1 MRLRLR
7 IAGTFGLAFLL
18 WRATPVAAQ
27 TNNNTIYACVS
38 DNGDVR
44 VVDPTE
50 RCRHHETRIHWN
62 VVGPQGPAGA
72 PGPQGPAGPQGPQ
85 GVAGPLGPIGATGA
99 AGATGQTGAIGPQ
112 GPKGDPGAQ
121 GQQGATGAQGA
132 KGDVGAQGAQGPIGP
147 QGATGDSGATGPQGL
162 AGLTGPQGPQGDGFA
177 YRGEYDANRTYAPR
191 DVVVYEG
198 SAYIAT
204 APTVGAP
211 GTNPSWTLLVAKGDT
226 GSTGATGPTGPTGPA
241 GPQGVRGDTGA
252 TGGQG
257 LQGPAG
263 QNGGSVTVD
272 AAPAIT
278 CPNGGAAVTD
288 AFQHTQYV
296 CDGKQGPQGLQG
308 VQGLQGPTGRTTV
321 FARTWM
327 NPTSYVFPAA
337 NCCNTDWAVGT
348 PLTVPNSSTT
358 ATTTGGQ
365 LYVEATIPIGST
377 SAAILYCQ
385 PNIDGQWAGA
395 SMGSAVADYF
405 FQFPTAATKIT
416 VTISRAYPMPPPGTH
431 TFSLACA
438 SNGAVSTMSGGVISY
453 SVSELH

>member
-1 MRLRLR
+1 
-7 IAGTFGLAFLL
+7 
-18 WRATPVAAQ
+18 
-27 TNNNTIYACVS
+27 
-38 DNGDVR
+38 
-44 VVDPTE
+44 
-50 RCRHHETRIHWN
+50 
-62 VVGPQGPAGA
+62 
-72 PGPQGPAGPQGPQ
+72 
-85 GVAGPLGPIGATGA
+85 
-99 AGATGQTGAIGPQ
+99 
-112 GPKGDPGAQ
+112 
-121 GQQGATGAQGA
+121 
-132 KGDVGAQGAQGPIGP
+132 
-147 QGATGDSGATGPQGL
+147 L

-177 YRGEYDANRTYAPR
+177 YRGEYDANQTYAPR

-204 APTVGAP
+204 APTIGAP

-252 TGGQG
+252 TGAQG
-257 LQGPAG
+257 LQGPTG

-308 VQGLQGPTGRTTV
+308 IQGVQGPTGRTTV

-327 NPTSYVFPAA
+327 NPTSYAFPAA
-337 NCCNTDWAVGT
+337 NCCNTDWAVGGN
-348 PLTVPNSSTT
+348 LTVPNSATI
-358 ATTTGGQ
+358 ATTTSGQ
-365 LYVEATIPIGST
+365 LLIEATIPIGSGGP
-377 SAAILYCQ
+377 AIMYCQ

-395 SMGSAVADYF
+395 PMGSAVADYI
-405 FQFPTAATKIT
+405 FQFPNAATRTT
-416 VTISRAYPMPPPGTH
+416 VTISRVYPVPPPPGSH

-438 SNGAVSTMSGGVISY
+438 SNGTVSTMPGGVISY
-453 SVSELH
+453 SVFELR